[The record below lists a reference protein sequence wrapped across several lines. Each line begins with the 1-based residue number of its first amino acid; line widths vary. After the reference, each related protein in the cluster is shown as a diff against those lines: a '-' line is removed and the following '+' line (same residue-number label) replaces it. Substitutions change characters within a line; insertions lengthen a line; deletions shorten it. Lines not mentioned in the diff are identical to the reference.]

1 MALLIDGYNLMYAAS
16 IVGPGQGP
24 DGLRRARHA
33 LLNWIAAVVAPSELP
48 RTTVVFDAANAPRGL
63 PREFVHRGVMARF
76 ASAYADAD
84 ALLEELIQRD
94 SAPRQLTVVS
104 SDHRLHRAARR
115 RRARAID
122 SEAWYSEVLRRYLAA
137 QNEQQLTHDE
147 IPRDRQVRPDEVA
160 YWIRAFDV
168 HEPLPDLRWDDDAI
182 FPPGYAEDIEA

>member
-24 DGLRRARHA
+24 GGLRRARHA
-33 LLNWIAAVVAPSELP
+33 LLNWIAAVVAPAELP
-48 RTTVVFDAANAPRGL
+48 RTTVVFDAANAPPGL
-63 PREFVHRGVMARF
+63 PREFVHRGITARF
-76 ASAYADAD
+76 AAAYADAD

-122 SEAWYSEVLRRYLAA
+122 SEAWYAEVARRYAAA
-137 QNEQQLTHDE
+137 QRALQQ
-147 IPRDRQVRPDEVA
+147 PRENAPREGPVGPEEVA
-160 YWIRAFDV
+160 YWIRAFSAD
-168 HEPLPDLRWDDDAI
+168 EPLPELRCDDAI
-182 FPPGYAEDIEA
+182 FPPGYAEDLEV